1 MMSGSMANL
10 EMAQLAFKKEPYAN
24 SCCGTMWLMLQWV
37 ESVVVTLNYG
47 GSL

>member
-1 MMSGSMANL
+1 MANL
-10 EMAQLAFKKEPYAN
+10 ELAQLAFKEESGPN